1 MTQTFEADVALIHIA
16 GGGARQTP
24 PPGTLAQTAP
34 RRAAR
39 GRQEDFFFI
48 NLELAGSS
56 AGSPGHLDHL
66 ASLAAEA
73 YYFTPGSVTSAMR
86 EAIAVVND
94 QVIDANQGEDQQ
106 VNLQGNLLCAV
117 LRGRDLYIG
126 QSGRGQAVLVR
137 PGNVN
142 RMTSDEAAQRPLG
155 ISLTPH
161 IRYHHLE
168 IQASDVLVMTAS
180 SSEVWSDG
188 TLAGLSPLDLE
199 KAVDRLVA
207 ASGQDLTGVLARIVP
222 HGSAGLQPVFS
233 GSDPT
238 ITTAAPT
245 QGARAFRST
254 VGMRQPRNLSALQPL
269 LETTRS
275 AMTNLGRRL
284 LTLASSLIARVAPGL
299 SEPLQPDALSRR
311 ILIGTAILVPLIIV
325 AIASIL
331 YFGKGRS
338 DQFQAY
344 LDQALIAAARAQ
356 TRTSAQEARPDWEEA
371 QRMLELAGNYGSS
384 PGSEELGT
392 QVQGALDEI
401 NLVQRVEFQ
410 PVVRG
415 GFGTDAEITAL
426 AASTTDLFVLDA
438 SKPIIRHAWGAPE
451 RGFEI
456 DSTFDCLSPSNPFPD
471 LGQPVDIVMQPAPG
485 ALGAEG
491 IVAVDSDGTL
501 LYCAPDRQPAVS
513 QLTAPDLGWGRIQAI
528 DVFAES
534 LYVLDPVLNA
544 VWIYEAA
551 GGFFSGTPQLYFVEE
566 VRDLKGAVDLALAQ
580 DELVILY
587 ADGRLDRCQRTLG
600 ARQDDGTRRIRVECD
615 AEPYFQDERPGFEPT
630 AQIPGAIPVEMAY
643 SSPPEPALYFLD
655 LLSNSVFHFSLR
667 LVYQGQL
674 VPLEPFET
682 EISAMTLGPPND
694 IYLAVGSQVVHVR
707 PQ

>member
-16 GGGARQTP
+16 GGAARLTP

-39 GRQEDFFFI
+39 GRQDDFFFI
-48 NLELAGSS
+48 NLDLLGSGT
-56 AGSPGHLDHL
+56 GSPGHLDHL
-66 ASLAAEA
+66 AALAAEA

-86 EAIAVVND
+86 EAISVVND
-94 QVIDANQGEDQQ
+94 QVIDVNQGEEQQ
-106 VNLQGNLLCAV
+106 VSLQGNLLCAV

-126 QSGRGQAVLVR
+126 QSGLGQAVLVR

-142 RMTSDEAAQRPLG
+142 RMVSEEAAQRPLG
-155 ISLTPH
+155 ISLAPY
-161 IRYHHLE
+161 IRYYHLE
-168 IQASDVLVMTAS
+168 VQATDLLILTTTSSDI
-180 SSEVWSDG
+180 WSDA
-188 TLAGLSPLDLE
+188 TLAGLSTLELD

-207 ASGQDLTGVLARIVP
+207 ASGQDLTGVLARIVSP
-222 HGSAGLQPVFS
+222 GSAGLQPVFS
-233 GSDPT
+233 ASDPAL
-238 ITTAAPT
+238 TTAAPT
-245 QGARAFRST
+245 HAERAVRT
-254 VGMRQPRNLSALQPL
+254 TIGMRPSRKTSTLQPYL
-269 LETTRS
+269 DTARTTLTS
-275 AMTNLGRRL
+275 ISRRV
-284 LTLASSLIARVAPGL
+284 LTLASGLINRVAPGL

-311 ILIGTAILVPLIIV
+311 ILIGTAIIVPLIIV
-325 AIASIL
+325 AVASLI
-331 YFGKGRS
+331 YFGRGRGE
-338 DQFQAY
+338 QFQTY
-344 LDQALIAAARAQ
+344 LDQAITAAARAQ
-356 TRTSAQEARPDWEEA
+356 TRSSAQEARPDWEEA
-371 QRMLELAGNYGSS
+371 QRMLELAANYGTS
-384 PGSEELGT
+384 PSSEELHT
-392 QVQGALDEI
+392 QVQRSLDEI
-401 NLVQRVEFQ
+401 NLVQRLEFS

-415 GFGTDAEITAL
+415 GFGTNAEITAL
-426 AASTTDLFVLDA
+426 AASTTDLFVLDS

-491 IVAVDSDGTL
+491 IVAIDADGTL

-513 QLTAPDLGWGRIQAI
+513 QLTTPDLGWGRIQAI

-544 VWIYEAA
+544 VWIYEAS
-551 GGFFSGTPQLYFVEE
+551 GGFFSGTPELYFVED

-587 ADGRLDRCQRTLG
+587 ADGRIDRCQRTLG
-600 ARQDDGTRRIRVECD
+600 AKQDDGSRRIRVACD
-615 AEPYFQDERPGFEPT
+615 AQPYFQDERPGFEPT

-655 LLSNSVFHFSLR
+655 LLSNSIFHYSLR

-674 VPLEPFET
+674 VPNEPFER

>member
-16 GGGARQTP
+16 GGGARLTP

-48 NLELAGSS
+48 TLDLLGSS
-56 AGSPGHLDHL
+56 AASPGHLDHL
-66 ASLAAEA
+66 TSLAAEA

-94 QVIDANQGEDQQ
+94 QVIDANQGEEQQ
-106 VNLQGNLLCAV
+106 ISLQGNLLCAV

-126 QSGRGQAVLVR
+126 QSGLGQAVLVR

-142 RMTSDEAAQRPLG
+142 RMTSEEAAQRPLG
-155 ISLTPH
+155 ISLAPH
-161 IRYHHLE
+161 IRYYHLE
-168 IQASDVLVMTAS
+168 VQATDLLILTTT
-180 SSEVWSDG
+180 SSEIWSDA
-188 TLAGLSPLDLE
+188 TLAGLSTLELD

-222 HGSAGLQPVFS
+222 HGSAGLQPVFTA
-233 GSDPT
+233 SDPD

-245 QGARAFRST
+245 PGERAVRST
-254 VGMRQPRNLSALQPL
+254 IGMRQPRKTSTLQPY
-269 LETTRS
+269 LETARS
-275 AMTNLGRRL
+275 LWRGISRRL
-284 LTLASSLIARVAPGL
+284 LTLASGLISRVAPGL

-311 ILIGTAILVPLIIV
+311 ILIGTAIIVPLIIV
-325 AIASIL
+325 AIASLI
-331 YFGKGRS
+331 YFGRGRS
-338 DQFQAY
+338 EQFQTY
-344 LDQALIAAARAQ
+344 LDQAITAAARAQ
-356 TRTSAQEARPDWEEA
+356 TRSSAQEARPDWEEA
-371 QRMLELAGNYGSS
+371 QRMLELAANYGSS
-384 PGSEELGT
+384 TSSEELHS
-392 QVQGALDEI
+392 QVQRSLDEI
-401 NLVQRVEFQ
+401 NLVQRLEFQ

-426 AASTTDLFVLDA
+426 AASTTDLFVLDS

-491 IVAVDSDGTL
+491 IVVIDADGTL

-513 QLTAPDLGWGRIQAI
+513 QLTTPDLGWGRIQAI

-544 VWIYEAA
+544 VWIYEAS
-551 GGFFSGTPQLYFVEE
+551 GGFFSGTPELFFVED

-600 ARQDDGTRRIRVECD
+600 ARQDDGSRRIRVECD

-655 LLSNSVFHFSLR
+655 LLSNSVFHYSLR

-674 VPLEPFET
+674 LPLEPFEA